1 VLISSQTQHEEAT
14 HVAHTGATRAGL

>member
-1 VLISSQTQHEEAT
+1 VLISSQTQHEETT